1 MTDKELANK
10 LAEILIYNELSEKAK
25 NVIVNAYL
33 ELTITK
39 NDG

>member
-33 ELTITK
+33 DLELK
-39 NDG
+39 ENKE